1 MCASE
6 PRFVLHGREGSYVKY
21 GFDPQEAALNEG
33 VLPVTPHWGEEDK
46 SSWGYFIRKRAVE
59 SCMNLIQAFPVIMQL
74 YENIYRHICHGEP
87 LQSDAR
93 EVVGVIRLIEAGWES
108 SRMQRVV
115 RI

>member
-74 YENIYRHICHGEP
+74 FTRISIGIFVTANLCRAMP
-87 LQSDAR
+87 AR
-93 EVVGVIRLIEAGWES
+93 WSES
-108 SRMQRVV
+108 SA
-115 RI
+115 